1 MGTMPDC
8 LLAGGVVVVE
18 ARGVGVKQL
27 PPLVVVRLLSAT
39 HPNRN
44 HRSARRATQCTTVS
58 IVTSSYG
65 YKIPDAQNT

>member
-18 ARGVGVKQL
+18 ARGVGVEQL

-39 HPNRN
+39 HPNRK
-44 HRSARRATQCTTVS
+44 HRSARRATL
-58 IVTSSYG
+58 Y
-65 YKIPDAQNT
+65 AQLVNVQLSVL